1 MYHTTG
7 VGKLSETQKSKLR
20 NGHPVRIK
28 SGSGNNLHLTDPQIK
43 KLQSAHKKG
52 AAYTITFHPEQAE
65 KHGEGFFGDIAS
77 KAKKFAISTVK
88 KNRDLINPIIGRARS
103 YAKSGIQKLADK
115 ANEKVDYYTP
125 EIEGE
130 GVKRR
135 RGRPK
140 KGTGVIGDVLK
151 GLIGVTG
158 LGVGEGVSMNASN
171 TSILSSV
178 ARIKKATRK
187 KSSKK
192 IRKGKGVIGDVLK
205 NLIGSTGL
213 GVVKPKR
220 LQKEGKGVMS
230 SLLKAVAPAII
241 DAASNAVKGKVE
253 GMGAKKR
260 KAGRPK
266 GRGGGALFPAGNYG
280 PND

>member
-1 MYHTTG
+1 MYHSIG
-7 VGKLSETQKSKLR
+7 VGILRESQKSKLR

-28 SGSGNNLHLTDPQIK
+28 LGSGNTLNLTDQQIK

-52 AAYTITFHPEQAE
+52 ASYTITFHPEQAE

-115 ANEKVDYYTP
+115 ANEKVDYLTP

-140 KGTGVIGDVLK
+140 KGEGIIGDALK
-151 GLIGVTG
+151 GLIGM
-158 LGVGEGVSMNASN
+158 S
-171 TSILSSV
+171 
-178 ARIKKATRK
+178 
-187 KSSKK
+187 
-192 IRKGKGVIGDVLK
+192 
-205 NLIGSTGL
+205 GL

-241 DAASNAVKGKVE
+241 DAASNAAKGKVE
-253 GMGAKKR
+253 GMGRKR
-260 KAGRPK
+260 KAGRPRK

-280 PND
+280 PGD

>member
-1 MYHTTG
+1 MYSTTG
-7 VGKLSETQKSKLR
+7 VGKLSESQKSKLR

-28 SGSGNNLHLTDPQIK
+28 IGSGNNLHLTDPQIK

-52 AAYTITFHPEQAE
+52 AAYTLTMHPEQAE

-77 KAKKFAISTVK
+77 RAKKFARK
-88 KNRDLINPIIGRARS
+88 HKDLINPIINRVKSNVHGGIDKLS
-103 YAKSGIQKLADK
+103 NKAKEKLEELIQPL
-115 ANEKVDYYTP
+115 
-125 EIEGE
+125 EGE

-140 KGTGVIGDVLK
+140 KGEGIIGDALK
-151 GLIGVTG
+151 GLIGM
-158 LGVGEGVSMNASN
+158 S
-171 TSILSSV
+171 
-178 ARIKKATRK
+178 
-187 KSSKK
+187 
-192 IRKGKGVIGDVLK
+192 
-205 NLIGSTGL
+205 GL

-220 LQKEGKGVMS
+220 VRKGKGIMS
-230 SLLKAVAPAII
+230 SILKAVGPAII
-241 DAASNAVKGKVE
+241 DAASNVTKGKVE

-280 PND
+280 AND

>member
-1 MYHTTG
+1 MYHSTG
-7 VGKLSETQKSKLR
+7 VQKLSPSQMSKLR
-20 NGHPVRIK
+20 TGKSVRIK
-28 SGSGNNLHLTDPQIK
+28 LGSGNTLNLTDQQIK

-52 AAYTITFHPEQAE
+52 ASYTITFHPEQAE

-115 ANEKVDYYTP
+115 ANEKVDYFTP

-140 KGTGVIGDVLK
+140 KGEGIIGDALK
-151 GLIGVTG
+151 GLIGM
-158 LGVGEGVSMNASN
+158 S
-171 TSILSSV
+171 
-178 ARIKKATRK
+178 
-187 KSSKK
+187 
-192 IRKGKGVIGDVLK
+192 
-205 NLIGSTGL
+205 GL

-241 DAASNAVKGKVE
+241 DAASNAAKGKVE
-253 GMGAKKR
+253 GMGRKR
-260 KAGRPK
+260 KAGRPRK
-266 GRGGGALFPAGNYG
+266 GRGGGALFPAGTYG
-280 PND
+280 PGD

>member
-1 MYHTTG
+1 MYSTTG
-7 VGKLSETQKSKLR
+7 VGKLSESQKSKLR

-28 SGSGNNLHLTDPQIK
+28 LGSGNSLNLTAEQIK
-43 KLQSAHKKG
+43 KLNQAHKKG

-65 KHGEGFFGDIAS
+65 KHGSGFFGDIAT
-77 KAKKFAISTVK
+77 KAKALAISTVK

-115 ANEKVDYYTP
+115 ANEKIDYYTP
-125 EIEGE
+125 EIAGE

-140 KGTGVIGDVLK
+140 KGEGIIGDALK
-151 GLIGVTG
+151 GLIGMSG
-158 LGVGEGVSMNASN
+158 LGVVKPKR
-171 TSILSSV
+171 V
-178 ARIKKATRK
+178 
-187 KSSKK
+187 
-192 IRKGKGVIGDVLK
+192 RKGKGVIGDVLK
-205 NLIGSTGL
+205 GLIGSTGL

-220 LQKEGKGVMS
+220 VRKGKGIMS
-230 SLLKAVAPAII
+230 SILKAVGPAII
-241 DAASNAVKGKVE
+241 DAASNAAKGKVE

>member
-1 MYHTTG
+1 MYHSTG
-7 VGKLSETQKSKLR
+7 VGILSESQKSKLR

-28 SGSGNNLHLTDPQIK
+28 LGSGNTLNLTDQQIK
-43 KLQSAHKKG
+43 KLQSGHKKG
-52 AAYTITFHPEQAE
+52 AAYTITFHPEQEE
-65 KHGEGFFGDIAS
+65 KHGEGFFGDIAT

-125 EIEGE
+125 EIQGE
-130 GVKRR
+130 GVVKPK

-140 KGTGVIGDVLK
+140 KGEGIIGDVLK
-151 GLIGVTG
+151 GLIST
-158 LGVGEGVSMNASN
+158 
-171 TSILSSV
+171 
-178 ARIKKATRK
+178 
-187 KSSKK
+187 
-192 IRKGKGVIGDVLK
+192 
-205 NLIGSTGL
+205 TGL

-220 LQKEGKGVMS
+220 GRKGKGIMS

-241 DAASNAVKGKVE
+241 DAAAGAVKGKVE
-253 GMGAKKR
+253 GMGRKR

-280 PND
+280 PGD

>member
-1 MYHTTG
+1 MYHSTG
-7 VGKLSETQKSKLR
+7 VGKLSESQKSKLR

-28 SGSGNNLHLTDPQIK
+28 LGSGNTLNLTDQQIK

-65 KHGEGFFGDIAS
+65 KHGSGFFGDIAS
-77 KAKKFAISTVK
+77 KAKAFAK
-88 KNRDLINPIIGRARS
+88 KQIVSNKDLINPIINRV
-103 YAKSGIQKLADK
+103 KSGVHGGIDKLSNKAKAKLEELASK
-115 ANEKVDYYTP
+115 ANAKVDQYIQP
-125 EIEGE
+125 IEGE

-140 KGTGVIGDVLK
+140 KGEGIIGDALK
-151 GLIGVTG
+151 GLIGM
-158 LGVGEGVSMNASN
+158 S
-171 TSILSSV
+171 
-178 ARIKKATRK
+178 
-187 KSSKK
+187 
-192 IRKGKGVIGDVLK
+192 
-205 NLIGSTGL
+205 GL

-220 LQKEGKGVMS
+220 LQKGKGILS
-230 SLLKAVAPAII
+230 SIAKAVGPAII
-241 DAASNAVKGKVE
+241 DAAANAAKGKVE

-280 PND
+280 ASD

>member
-1 MYHTTG
+1 MYHSTG
-7 VGKLSETQKSKLR
+7 VGILSESQKSKLR

-28 SGSGNNLHLTDPQIK
+28 LGSGNTLNLTDQQIK

-77 KAKKFAISTVK
+77 KAKAFAKKQIISNK
-88 KNRDLINPIIGRARS
+88 DLLNPIIGRARS
-103 YAKSGIQKLADK
+103 YAKSGINSLSNKAKEKLEELASK

-125 EIEGE
+125 DIQGE

-135 RGRPK
+135 RGRPRLA
-140 KGTGVIGDVLK
+140 KGEGIIGDALK
-151 GLIGVTG
+151 GLIGMSG
-158 LGVGEGVSMNASN
+158 LGVVKPKR
-171 TSILSSV
+171 L
-178 ARIKKATRK
+178 KKE
-187 KSSKK
+187 
-192 IRKGKGVIGDVLK
+192 GKGVIGDVLK
-205 NLIGSTGL
+205 GLIGSTGL

-220 LQKEGKGVMS
+220 IRKGKGIMS

-241 DAASNAVKGKVE
+241 DAAAGAVKGKVE

-280 PND
+280 PGD

>member
-52 AAYTITFHPEQAE
+52 AAYTLTMHPEQAE
-65 KHGEGFFGDIAS
+65 KHGSGFFGDIAA
-77 KAKKFAISTVK
+77 KAKAFARK
-88 KNRDLINPIIGRARS
+88 HKDLINPIIGRVRAGVHGGIDTLS
-103 YAKSGIQKLADK
+103 NKAKSKLEELASK
-115 ANEKVDYYTP
+115 ANAKVDEFIQP
-125 EIEGE
+125 IEGE

-140 KGTGVIGDVLK
+140 KGEGIIGDVLK
-151 GLIGVTG
+151 GLISTTG
-158 LGVGEGVSMNASN
+158 LGVVKPKR
-171 TSILSSV
+171 L
-178 ARIKKATRK
+178 KKE
-187 KSSKK
+187 
-192 IRKGKGVIGDVLK
+192 GKGVIGDVLK
-205 NLIGSTGL
+205 GLIGSTGL

-220 LQKEGKGVMS
+220 GRKGKGIMS

-241 DAASNAVKGKVE
+241 DAAAGAVKGKVE
-253 GMGAKKR
+253 GMGRKR